1 VPHCSWGSY
10 SATHGRM
17 MEEAVLVFV
26 FFVIIKIEVMIIT
39 LSPGCN
45 STVTDGLLY
54 TTTRD
59 YILSSFIFQGK
70 KLGRLGPLSLS
81 QPTPLIDIPSCL
93 VFSFPGKNKI
103 LSLKFL

>member
-1 VPHCSWGSY
+1 MPHCSWGSC

-17 MEEAVLVFV
+17 MEEAVLVFFF

-70 KLGRLGPLSLS
+70 NSGVWVLSLS
-81 QPTPLIDIPSCL
+81 LNRHL
-93 VFSFPGKNKI
+93 
-103 LSLKFL
+103 